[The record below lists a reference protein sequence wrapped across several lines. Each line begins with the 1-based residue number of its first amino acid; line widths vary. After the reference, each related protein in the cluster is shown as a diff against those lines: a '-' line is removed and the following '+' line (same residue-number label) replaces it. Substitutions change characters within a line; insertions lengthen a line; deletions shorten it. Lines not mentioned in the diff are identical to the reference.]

1 MYRPPYGQG
10 PPGLGPQGRPRLRRR
25 RRRSRRRFNKAFLLV
40 PAAVLILLWLIGGIE
55 PAGTWDDVMDALN
68 VQNRE
73 RYTMLMCLCLVCV
86 AVVTTCHIFRKSK
99 DEE

>member
-1 MYRPPYGQG
+1 
-10 PPGLGPQGRPRLRRR
+10 
-25 RRRSRRRFNKAFLLV
+25 
-40 PAAVLILLWLIGGIE
+40 
-55 PAGTWDDVMDALN
+55 MDALN